1 MSEGNSETV
10 HVGASVYL
18 IVGAFLIVLTGME
31 ISVAYIH
38 ALRPVLVPVLL
49 ILAAAKF
56 ALIAMFFMH
65 LKYEK
70 WLLNTMFLFPLT
82 IAGVAFFALLG
93 LFAFL
98 GHHMVYG
105 PPLHIF
111 AGLSK

>member
-1 MSEGNSETV
+1 MSEAKDETI
-10 HVGASVYL
+10 HVGNSVYL

-31 ISVAYIH
+31 ITVAYIH
-38 ALRPVLVPVLL
+38 AMRPVLVPVLL

-70 WLLNTMFLFPLT
+70 WVLNTMFLFPLT

-93 LFAFL
+93 LFTYLLHHTAF
-98 GHHMVYG
+98 G
-105 PPLHIF
+105 PPFHIF

>member
-1 MSEGNSETV
+1 MSEGNSESV
-10 HVGASVYL
+10 HVGSSVYL

-31 ISVAYIH
+31 ITVAYVH
-38 ALRPVLVPVLL
+38 ALRPVLVPVLM
-49 ILAAAKF
+49 ILAIAKF

-70 WLLNTMFLFPLT
+70 WVLNTMFLFPLA
-82 IAGVAFFALLG
+82 IAIGAFFALIG
-93 LFAFL
+93 LFAYL
-98 GHHMVYG
+98 GHHLAFG